1 MVALIDNNQQHEV
14 NMDTST
20 IRSYAIDLELPESE
34 GSVVVSNDEAA
45 PTCRPHLKGGR
56 CLDDQDDHPRHR

>member
-1 MVALIDNNQQHEV
+1 
-14 NMDTST
+14 MDTST